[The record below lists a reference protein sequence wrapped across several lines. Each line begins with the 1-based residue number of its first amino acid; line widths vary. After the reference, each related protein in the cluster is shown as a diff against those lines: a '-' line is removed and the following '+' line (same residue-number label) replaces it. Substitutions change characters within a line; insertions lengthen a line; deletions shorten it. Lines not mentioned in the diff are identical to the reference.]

1 MAAEK
6 KDMQEMMGK
15 MKRKISELE
24 VRVME
29 SQRKEAKEVVQVER
43 KLEELKNV
51 RNEFVALEEQL
62 LVKRGELE
70 DCRRRLA

>member
-51 RNEFVALEEQL
+51 RNEFVAIEEQL

>member
-1 MAAEK
+1 MAEK

-29 SQRKEAKEVVQVER
+29 SQRKEAREVIQVER

-51 RNEFVALEEQL
+51 RNEFVALQEQL

>member
-1 MAAEK
+1 MVAEK

-51 RNEFVALEEQL
+51 RDEFVALQEQL

>member
-1 MAAEK
+1 MVAEK

-15 MKRKISELE
+15 MKRKSSELE

-29 SQRKEAKEVVQVER
+29 AQRKEAKEGIQVER

-51 RNEFVALEEQL
+51 RNEFVALQEQL